1 MREGQQM
8 ISGKD
13 SGKGQ
18 GTTCF
23 SDEIQSLD
31 LHSSGATLQL
41 FGTKKTFLL

>member
-13 SGKGQ
+13 SWKGQ

-23 SDEIQSLD
+23 SDEIQSL
-31 LHSSGATLQL
+31 
-41 FGTKKTFLL
+41 